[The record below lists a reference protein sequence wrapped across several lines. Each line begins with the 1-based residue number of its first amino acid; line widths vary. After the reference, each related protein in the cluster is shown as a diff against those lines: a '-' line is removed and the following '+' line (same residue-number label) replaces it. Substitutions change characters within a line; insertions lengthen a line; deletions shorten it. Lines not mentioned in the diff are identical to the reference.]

1 MVDTAGKPFT
11 PAAVRERWDRGLKAT
26 RVERQ
31 TAAVNHAFILNKH
44 WVYWNRGSDR
54 LEEVPRNPE
63 RVRASIA
70 RIGPDTRVIMSKL
83 TRRPLVFEVPPSAPD
98 DAAMKGSRTAESVLA
113 QVHREQS
120 WETIRLNHAYLAWEA
135 SVAGLAVEWDS
146 DAGTVIDVD
155 QTTGREVRTGD
166 VKISAVSMHEM
177 SFEPGTRD
185 GETARWWCRGQA
197 LPPAEVQEMYG
208 LAKEPAADAQALNF
222 VHRLDS
228 GDRAANTPLTM
239 VYTYYERPSKMVP
252 NGRIVTA
259 VGDTF
264 TAESEWTFPWDDHL
278 NIRLG
283 VVEPIH
289 GQWIG
294 HTPVTDAVPIQAAY
308 NASWSSIIEHLKN
321 AGNARLWVPMG
332 SVDDIE
338 DLSDTPGEAVE
349 YNSINGQRPTYESP
363 PTLPDWVIRQPA
375 MLESAMDDVLSV
387 HAISRGDAPTGV
399 ESGVAMSILAENDDT
414 PIGSLARSLG
424 DCWGR
429 AASDV
434 LKLYEAYVRE
444 SRPAMVSMPGK
455 GTIPERIMWT
465 GGDLAGQTTAVVPT
479 DAVVPRNRAAQAAYA
494 FNLHD
499 RQIVTDPE
507 QLARIA
513 DLPDQ
518 HDLLEGIS
526 PDSARAHRENMWM
539 AEGKPRTIEVFDDH
553 ENHLR
558 ILRNFMR
565 SERFENLPEQSKE
578 IFYLHGQGHEMY
590 AAGKSAEQVQ
600 AAAIAPMAALMPTLA
615 PDVLPVEALAAT
627 GAAGGMPPVP
637 PAAAGT
643 GMIEE
648 QTEPQQESPQQ
659 EEQENV

>member
-1 MVDTAGKPFT
+1 MADTARKPFT
-11 PAAVRERWDRGLKAT
+11 PAAVREKWDKGLKAT
-26 RVERQ
+26 RAERQ
-31 TAAVNHAFILNKH
+31 TAAVNHQFIHNRM

-83 TRRPLVFEVPPSAPD
+83 TRRPLQFEVPPSAPD
-98 DAAMKGSRTAESVLA
+98 DAAMKGARTAESVLA
-113 QVHREQS
+113 QVHREQG
-120 WETIRLNHAYLAWEA
+120 WEEVRLNHAYLAWEA

-146 DAGTVIDVD
+146 SAGTVIDVNPE
-155 QTTGREVRTGD
+155 TGREIKTGD
-166 VKISAVSMHEM
+166 VKVSAVSLHEM
-177 SFEPGTRD
+177 SFEPGTRN
-185 GETARWWCRGQA
+185 GETARYWTRGQA
-197 LPPAEVQEMYG
+197 LPPGEVQE
-208 LAKEPAADAQALNF
+208 LFNLDKEPKADAQALNF

-228 GDRAANTPLTM
+228 GDRASNTPLTM
-239 VYTYYERPSKMVP
+239 VYTYYERPSMTVP
-252 NGRIVTA
+252 NGRIVTV

-264 TAESEWTFPWDDHL
+264 VAESEWTFPWDDHL

-294 HTPVTDAVPIQAAY
+294 DTPVTSAVPIQAAY

-332 SVDDIE
+332 AVDDIE

-349 YNSINGQRPTYESP
+349 YNAINGQKPSYESP
-363 PTLPDWVIRQPA
+363 PTLPDWVIRQPG

-399 ESGVAMSILAENDDT
+399 ESGRAMSILAENDDT
-414 PIGSLARSLG
+414 PVGSLARSLG

-429 AASDV
+429 LASDV
-434 LKLYEAYVRE
+434 LKLYEANVRE
-444 SRPAMVSMPGK
+444 SRPAMISMPGK

-465 GGDLAGQTTAVVPT
+465 GGDLAGQTTAVVPA
-479 DAVVPRNRAAQAAYA
+479 DAVMPRNRAAQAGYA
-494 FNLHD
+494 FDLHD
-499 RQIVTDPE
+499 RGIVQDPE

-513 DLPDQ
+513 DLPDR

-539 AEGKPRTIEVFDDH
+539 AEGKPRTVEVFDDH

-558 ILRNFMR
+558 VLRNFMR
-565 SERFENLPEQSKE
+565 SERYENLDDRTKE
-578 IFYLHGQGHEMY
+578 IFLLHGQGHEMY

-600 AAAIAPMAALMPTLA
+600 AAAMAPMAALMPTLA
-615 PDVLPVEALAAT
+615 PDVLPVESLAAT
-627 GAAGGMPPVP
+627 GAAGGMPPTPP
-637 PAAAGT
+637 PAAGT
-643 GMIEE
+643 EIIEE
-648 QTEPQQESPQQ
+648 EEEPQQEEP
-659 EEQENV
+659 ENE